1 MVQAIWLS
9 NPSIPAFMYR
19 KKLVFLAACLGML
32 LFGIG
37 LITLGSIAADL
48 REKFALDEVGA
59 GSLFSILPFG
69 ILGGSLVFGPVCDRY
84 GYKTLL
90 VAACLGMAAGF
101 EAMALVSSI
110 NGLRIA
116 IFIFGFSA
124 GIINGTTNALV
135 ADISTVA
142 KGANLSLL
150 GVFFGIGALGMPFI
164 TGLLKGHISSFGI
177 LTGVGILTLVVGF
190 FYMMIRF
197 PKAKHAVQTGRNK
210 TSLFRSPLIYMIAV
224 FLFFQGSLES
234 IMNNWTTSY
243 LAEVIGLTEKR
254 SLFALTLF
262 VLGMTLMR
270 LLIGSLFRSMAA
282 EKMILL
288 SMIPAFAGLLLFH
301 TANSYFMAA
310 GGLVLLGAGLAAGFP
325 IMMGLAGTAFP
336 ERSGTALSIVLAT
349 ALTGNMLINF
359 VAGLVSRQYGI
370 RYLSSLA
377 LAELSLMLI
386 TGILIYIHQLKKN
399 KTYAGKTMVE

>member
-1 MVQAIWLS
+1 
-9 NPSIPAFMYR
+9 MYR

-37 LITLGSIAADL
+37 LITLGSIAGDL

-84 GYKTLL
+84 GYKILL
-90 VAACLGMAAGF
+90 VTACLGMSAGF
-101 EAMALVSSI
+101 EAMAMVSSLT
-110 NGLRIA
+110 GLRIA
-116 IFIFGFSA
+116 IFVFGFGA

-135 ADISTVA
+135 ADISTEA

-177 LTGVGILTLVVGF
+177 LTGIGILTMMVGL
-190 FYMMIRF
+190 FYMLIRF
-197 PKAKHAVQTGRNK
+197 PKAKHAVQEGRNK
-210 TSLFRSPLIYMIAV
+210 ISLFRSPLIYLIAV

-243 LAEVIGLTEKR
+243 LTETMGITEKR

-270 LLIGSLFRSMAA
+270 LMIGSLFRSMPA
-282 EKMILL
+282 EKLILL
-288 SMIPAFAGLLLFH
+288 SMIPAFAGLILFH
-301 TANSYFMAA
+301 AGNSYFMAA
-310 GGLVLLGAGLAAGFP
+310 AGLVLLGAGLAAGFP
-325 IMMGLAGTAFP
+325 IMMGIAGTAFP
-336 ERSGTALSIVLAT
+336 ERSGTALSLVLAT
-349 ALTGNMLINF
+349 ALTGNMLINY

-370 RYLSSLA
+370 GHLSSLA
-377 LAELSLMLI
+377 LAELSFMLL
-386 TGILIYIHQLKKN
+386 TGILIYIHQHKKN